1 MILYIASAYYSFS
14 AMINCQWTLVT
25 SKDRLPIAPILPVR
39 KGDQESQKR
48 MFKYKQSDLE
58 ITGAEKGGKVLF
70 SCKFG
75 SEWSLWR
82 MLVKGP

>member
-48 MFKYKQSDLE
+48 MFKYKQSDLRDNWGRE
-58 ITGAEKGGKVLF
+58 RRQGFIQLQIWLWMK
-70 SCKFG
+70 
-75 SEWSLWR
+75 SLEAA
-82 MLVKGP
+82 G